1 MENPIGDGI
10 DDAYAMML
18 MAEVTDASE
27 SETQASST
35 SSIAKF
41 ITATVNDDS
50 GSTTYKPFSDFAG
63 MFSSAVELGSI
74 ALSARAPDDATTP
87 ASDTTPY
94 TSTYVESSQPTS
106 IPLSDENL
114 TPDKLE
120 TDDNTGAGNTPSMTV
135 ANAVTA
141 VFLFVLASSIALAFA
156 TRWAPRILG
165 FKLPA
170 IRKSKNLASAA
181 DQVPSSQ
188 SADAFDPEK
197 LDKNSYYEDAG
208 SNPGQSLVYG
218 DAYADT
224 KVDRDAWLEKW
235 HRGKTALLATLQ
247 RGRQTEK

>member
-1 MENPIGDGI
+1 MENPIGDV
-10 DDAYAMML
+10 YAMIL
-18 MAEVTDASE
+18 EAEVTDASKF
-27 SETQASST
+27 ETRESST
-35 SSIAKF
+35 SGIAEF
-41 ITATVNDDS
+41 ITATVNEDS

-87 ASDTTPY
+87 ASTSTSTPY
-94 TSTYVESSQPTS
+94 TSTYMESSEPTS
-106 IPLSDENL
+106 IPLSDKNL
-114 TPDKLE
+114 TPDKQK
-120 TDDNTGAGNTPSMTV
+120 TDDTGAGNTPSMTV

-141 VFLFVLASSIALAFA
+141 VFLFVLASSIAMAFA
-156 TRWAPRILG
+156 TGWAPRILG

-170 IRKSKNLASAA
+170 IRKSKSLASAA

-188 SADAFDPEK
+188 NVDAFDPEK
-197 LDKNSYYEDAG
+197 LDANSHFEDDG
-208 SNPGQSLVYG
+208 LDPGQSLAYG
-218 DAYADT
+218 DTYADT

>member
-1 MENPIGDGI
+1 MENPIGDDIG
-10 DDAYAMML
+10 DVYAMRL
-18 MAEVTDASE
+18 EAKVTDASKF
-27 SETQASST
+27 ETRESST
-35 SSIAKF
+35 SGIAEF
-41 ITATVNDDS
+41 ITATVNEDS

-87 ASDTTPY
+87 ASTSTTTPY
-94 TSTYVESSQPTS
+94 KSTYMESSEPTS

-114 TPDKLE
+114 TRDKQK
-120 TDDNTGAGNTPSMTV
+120 TNDTGAGNMTV

-141 VFLFVLASSIALAFA
+141 VFLFVLASSIAMAFA
-156 TRWAPRILG
+156 TGWAPRILG

-170 IRKSKNLASAA
+170 IRKSKSLASAA

-188 SADAFDPEK
+188 NVDAFDPEK
-197 LDKNSYYEDAG
+197 LDANSYFEDDG
-208 SNPGQSLVYG
+208 LDPGQSLAYG
-218 DAYADT
+218 DTYADT

-235 HRGKTALLATLQ
+235 HRGKTALLATFQ

>member
-63 MFSSAVELGSI
+63 MFSSVVELGSI

-156 TRWAPRILG
+156 TGWAPRILG

-170 IRKSKNLASAA
+170 IRKSKKRNWTRILTMKMP
-181 DQVPSSQ
+181 DQIQGSRLFTEMLMPIR
-188 SADAFDPEK
+188 K
-197 LDKNSYYEDAG
+197 LIG
-208 SNPGQSLVYG
+208 
-218 DAYADT
+218 
-224 KVDRDAWLEKW
+224 
-235 HRGKTALLATLQ
+235 TLGW
-247 RGRQTEK
+247 RNGTEKKQHC

>member
-10 DDAYAMML
+10 GDVYAMILEAQM
-18 MAEVTDASE
+18 TDASKI
-27 SETQASST
+27 ETQASST
-35 SSIAKF
+35 SGIAKF

-63 MFSSAVELGSI
+63 MFSAVELGSI
-74 ALSARAPDDATTP
+74 AISARSPVDATTS
-87 ASDTTPY
+87 ASTTTPY
-94 TSTYVESSQPTS
+94 TSTYLESSEPTS

-114 TPDKLE
+114 TPDRQK
-120 TDDNTGAGNTPSMTV
+120 TDDTGAGHTPSMTV

-141 VFLFVLASSIALAFA
+141 VFLFVLASSIAMAFA
-156 TRWAPRILG
+156 TGWAPRILG

-170 IRKSKNLASAA
+170 IRKSKSLASAA

-188 SADAFDPEK
+188 NADAFDPEK
-197 LDKNSYYEDAG
+197 LDANSYFEDDG
-208 SNPGQSLVYG
+208 LHTGQSLVYG